1 MTDASHRPVEGR
13 GPRLL
18 LPPLYPII
26 DVDLCRMR
34 GLDPLAVARAC
45 LRGGA
50 RLLQVRQK
58 GHDGGSGALLALVRE
73 VIASA
78 APFDAAVIVNDRA
91 DIAAMAGAAGVHLGQ
106 HDLPP
111 DAARTIVGE
120 AAVVG
125 LSTHTREQIDEAVE
139 GPADYL
145 AVGPVFRTTTK
156 ETGYDP
162 RGLEMVRYAAGRGKP
177 VVAIGGVRVDNAA
190 AVRAAGAD
198 SVAVISDLLA
208 DRDLEARVRLL
219 LASLER

>member
-1 MTDASHRPVEGR
+1 MTDASHRPAEGR
-13 GPRLL
+13 GPRVR

-34 GLDPLAVARAC
+34 GLDPVAVARAC

-58 GHDGGSGALLALVRE
+58 GREGGSAALLALVRD
-73 VIASA
+73 VIGA
-78 APFDAAVIVNDRA
+78 ATPLDAAVIVNDRA

-106 HDLPP
+106 QDLPP
-111 DAARTIVGE
+111 AAARTIAGEGSIVGI
-120 AAVVG
+120 
-125 LSTHTREQIDEAVE
+125 STHTLEQIDDALR

-145 AVGPVFRTTTK
+145 AIGPVFRTTTK
-156 ETGYDP
+156 ETGYEP
-162 RGLEMVRYAAGRGKP
+162 RGLAMVRYAAGRGKA
-177 VVAIGGVRVDNAA
+177 VVAIGGVTAENAA

-198 SVAVISDLLA
+198 SIAVISDLLA

-219 LASLER
+219 LGSLER